1 MLTNSQPPTTNV
13 GSKNKG
19 KYLYFTYK
27 QSNLVAAAKY
37 LFSAVQNAL
46 NVADPSRFLRMAT
59 MNAST
64 ELVAGTLNVLSA
76 FGSPDE
82 TTDILSRT
90 IILEIAKANANGNP
104 VRETDIVSKLSH
116 TSNLTVHYRL
126 KMLVETNLV
135 TNMRNPADRRERLLY
150 LTPLAQEK
158 FDRLAQ
164 EIRQLREK

>member
-1 MLTNSQPPTTNV
+1 
-13 GSKNKG
+13 
-19 KYLYFTYK
+19 
-27 QSNLVAAAKY
+27 
-37 LFSAVQNAL
+37 
-46 NVADPSRFLRMAT
+46 

-64 ELVAGTLNVLSA
+64 HSADSVLDVWNTLGPAN
-76 FGSPDE
+76 E
-82 TTDILSRT
+82 TIDVVSRT
-90 IILEIAKANANGNP
+90 IILEIAKANANGHP

-135 TNMRNPADRRERLLY
+135 TNTRNPADRRERLLY

-158 FDRLAQ
+158 LGMLAQ

>member
-1 MLTNSQPPTTNV
+1 MTTMM
-13 GSKNKG
+13 
-19 KYLYFTYK
+19 
-27 QSNLVAAAKY
+27 A
-37 LFSAVQNAL
+37 SA
-46 NVADPSRFLRMAT
+46 
-59 MNAST
+59 
-64 ELVAGTLNVLSA
+64 ELVVDVLDVLNTL
-76 FGSPDE
+76 GSPDE
-82 TTDILSRT
+82 PIDILSRT

-135 TNMRNPADRRERLLY
+135 TNTRNPADRRERLLY

-164 EIRQLREK
+164 EIHQLRGK